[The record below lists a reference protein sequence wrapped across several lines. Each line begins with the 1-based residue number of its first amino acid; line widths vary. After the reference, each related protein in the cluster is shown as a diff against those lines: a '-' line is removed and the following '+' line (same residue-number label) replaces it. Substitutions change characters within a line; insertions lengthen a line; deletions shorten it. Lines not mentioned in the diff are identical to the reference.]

1 MSAPATG
8 FAVHPAALPDAG
20 LAALAVA
27 RLCHDLVSP
36 LGAVGNGIELLEL
49 SQPDGAEPPPEL
61 ALISDSVAAARAR
74 IATFRLAFGQASG
87 DARVSP
93 AEMERALHDFCASGR
108 LQVSLAAPT
117 DAARIDVKMILLAL
131 MCLETA
137 LPWGGR
143 VVVSRVAAGWQ
154 LVAAAPRTRCDDGMW
169 AWLSSAP
176 AAEKTLPAPAH
187 VQFPLLAAEAAAQRR
202 SIVWDVT
209 EAGAEIVF

>member
-1 MSAPATG
+1 MSVPATG
-8 FAVHPAALPDAG
+8 TAAVRGPLPDAG

-49 SQPDGAEPPPEL
+49 SQPDALARAPEL

-93 AEMERALHDFCASGR
+93 ADVETALRDFREAGR
-108 LQVSLAAPT
+108 LQVSLGAAT
-117 DAARIDVKMILLAL
+117 DAARIEVKMILLAL
-131 MCLETA
+131 MCIESA

-143 VVVSRVAAGWQ
+143 VVVRR
-154 LVAAAPRTRCDDGMW
+154 AAPGWHLLAEAARTRRDDAMW
-169 AWLSSAP
+169 SWLTAGP
-176 AAEKTLPAPAH
+176 AAERPHPAPAH
-187 VQFPLLAAEAAAQRR
+187 VQFPLLAAEAAAQGRAITWTVDDAR
-202 SIVWDVT
+202 
-209 EAGAEIVF
+209 AEIAF